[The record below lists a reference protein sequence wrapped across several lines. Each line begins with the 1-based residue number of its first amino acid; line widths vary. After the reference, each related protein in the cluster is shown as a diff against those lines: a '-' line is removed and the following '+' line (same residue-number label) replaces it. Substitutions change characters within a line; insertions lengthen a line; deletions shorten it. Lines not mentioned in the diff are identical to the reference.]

1 MAALTEDIKTE
12 IILQLAQFRGYSE
25 VARWVTDE
33 WGVKVDRF
41 QVRTYDPTNP
51 AFAGSPKWRE
61 IFHEARKNYLSAVE
75 AVPIANKAYRL
86 NELQKNYDRARQ
98 ADNLVLANAIL
109 EQAAKEVG
117 GALTNERNL
126 NVDKKGGGFRELTPE
141 ERRMAVAE
149 MIHEAMGRHNAI
161 ATEH

>member
-12 IILQLAQFRGYSE
+12 IVLQLAQFRGYSE
-25 VARWVTDE
+25 VARWVSDE

-51 AFAGSPKWRE
+51 AFAGGPKWRE
-61 IFHEARKNYLSAVE
+61 IFQEARKNYLSAVE

-126 NVDKKGGGFRELTPE
+126 RVEKPGGSFRDLSSE
-141 ERRMAVAE
+141 ERRMAAAQL
-149 MIHEAMGRHNAI
+149 IHDALSRQNAS

>member
-25 VARWVTDE
+25 VARWVSDE

-41 QVRTYDPTNP
+41 QVRTYDPTNA

-61 IFHEARKNYLSAVE
+61 IFVEARKKYLSSVE

-98 ADNLVLANAIL
+98 SDNLVLANAIL

-126 NVDKKGGGFRELTPE
+126 HVDKPGGSFRDLSLE
-141 ERRMAVAE
+141 ERRIAAAQL
-149 MIHEAMGRHNAI
+149 IYDALSRQNAS